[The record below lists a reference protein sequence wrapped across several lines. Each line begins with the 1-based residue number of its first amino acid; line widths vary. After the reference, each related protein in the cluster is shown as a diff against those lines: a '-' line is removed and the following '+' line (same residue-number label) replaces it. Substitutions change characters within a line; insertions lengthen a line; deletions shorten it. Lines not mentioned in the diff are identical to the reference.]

1 MLLQTPARS
10 SIDPKFLFS
19 EDPPK
24 YSPLCA
30 VQSIT
35 ISPPVRCVKNYLSSR
50 NKPQRSVN
58 RIFKPLKLSSQDVR
72 QVIISE
78 ESRQEN
84 ENVQR
89 FIQIPA

>member
-19 EDPPK
+19 EDPSK
-24 YSPLCA
+24 YSPLFDVWRTTCRRETNPSD
-30 VQSIT
+30 QLIEYF
-35 ISPPVRCVKNYLSSR
+35 N
-50 NKPQRSVN
+50 
-58 RIFKPLKLSSQDVR
+58 FKPLKLSSQDVR